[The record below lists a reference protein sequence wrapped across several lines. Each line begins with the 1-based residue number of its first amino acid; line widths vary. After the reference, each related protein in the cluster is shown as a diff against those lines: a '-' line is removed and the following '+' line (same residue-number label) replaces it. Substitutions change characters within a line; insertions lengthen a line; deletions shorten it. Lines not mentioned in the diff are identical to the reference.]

1 MTAAASTKNILGT
14 RYTTLTEAQVV
25 GFNTFYDLANG
36 HAYHDVPTELQPII
50 KDLPEIWNH
59 AVSRSVPDMEE
70 EFKLTSAEVFG
81 SSALANHR
89 FYSVC
94 PTATNSIDIIATWL
108 HMRRYNVGLLE
119 PVFDNLYL
127 VLRRRGVKIACV
139 HEGDLIDL
147 DALETK
153 IRTYDL
159 KSLFIVTPNNPTGF
173 QLDAEEFSALCELCA
188 RMGVTLFVDK
198 TFRLYSTQV
207 FDTYKI
213 LNDSGLNYVVIE
225 DTGKTWP
232 SQDAKASLM
241 VYSESLAEDL
251 RMLYEEIFLCHSNF
265 TLAFLNVLMERTLSV
280 GIDKI
285 VHQEVTRRMNHVERA
300 LLETPLTLVR
310 NNRSCSLP
318 LAWIDCSAT
327 GLTDLELVRK
337 LGEFQV
343 SLLAGRLFYWNSQD
357 QHTGNVRLSLLK
369 PDRVFY
375 KALDVIS
382 ETVRNIGR

>member
-1 MTAAASTKNILGT
+1 MTTAAITENILDT
-14 RYTTLTEAQVV
+14 RYTTLTEAQVA
-25 GFNTFYDLANG
+25 GFDTFYDLANG
-36 HAYHDVPTELQPII
+36 HAYHDVPAELQPVI
-50 KDLPEIWNH
+50 KDLPEIWNR

-70 EFKLTSAEVFG
+70 EFKRTSAEIFG
-81 SSALANHR
+81 SFALANHR

-127 VLRRRGVKIACV
+127 VLRRRGVKIAGV
-139 HEGDLIDL
+139 HESDLIDL

-153 IRTYDL
+153 IKTYDL

-173 QLDAEEFSALCELCA
+173 QLDVYEFSALCELCV
-188 RMGVTLFVDK
+188 RMGVMLFVDK

-213 LNDSGLNYVVIE
+213 LNDSGLDYVVIE

-241 VYSESLAEDL
+241 AYSESLAEDL

-265 TLAFLNVLMERTLSV
+265 TLAFLNALMERTLSV
-280 GIDKI
+280 GVDKI
-285 VHQEVTRRMNHVERA
+285 VHQEVTRKMNHVEKA
-300 LLETPLTLVR
+300 LSETPLTLVR
-310 NNRSCSLP
+310 NNRACSLP
-318 LAWIDCSAT
+318 LAWMDCSAT
-327 GLTDLELVRK
+327 GLTDLELVRR
-337 LGEFQV
+337 LSEVQV
-343 SLLAGRLFYWNSQD
+343 SLLAGRLFYWNSGD
-357 QHTGNVRLSLLK
+357 QHTSNVRLSLMK
-369 PDRVFY
+369 PDRIFY

-382 ETVRNIGR
+382 ETVRKIGK

>member
-1 MTAAASTKNILGT
+1 
-14 RYTTLTEAQVV
+14 
-25 GFNTFYDLANG
+25 
-36 HAYHDVPTELQPII
+36 
-50 KDLPEIWNH
+50 
-59 AVSRSVPDMEE
+59 MEE
-70 EFKLTSAEVFG
+70 EFKRALAEIFG
-81 SSALANHR
+81 SFELANHR

-94 PTATNSIDIIATWL
+94 PTATNSIDIVATWL

-139 HEGDLIDL
+139 HESDLINL

-159 KSLFIVTPNNPTGF
+159 KSVFIVTPNNPTGF
-173 QLDAEEFSALCELCA
+173 QLDAAELSALCDLCA
-188 RMGVTLFVDK
+188 RVGVVLIVDK
-198 TFRLYSTQV
+198 TFRMYSKQT

-213 LNDSGLNYVVIE
+213 LNDSDLDYVVIE

-241 VYSESLAEDL
+241 AYSESLAEDL

-265 TLAFLNVLMERTLSV
+265 TLAFLKALIEKTRNVGV
-280 GIDKI
+280 DKI
-285 VHQEVTRRMNHVERA
+285 IHQEVTRRMHHVERA
-300 LLETPLTLVR
+300 LSGTPLTLVK
-310 NNRSCSLP
+310 NNRACALP

-327 GLTDLELVRK
+327 GLNDLELVQK
-337 LGEFQV
+337 LKEFQI
-343 SLLAGRLFYWNSQD
+343 SLLAGRLFYWNSHD
-357 QHTGNVRLSLLK
+357 QHTDHIRLSVMK

-375 KALDVIS
+375 KALDMIS
-382 ETVRNIGR
+382 DTVLRIGK